1 MISNKEIKY
10 ICSLKQKKNRLLNKE
25 ILIEGSKLIIDAI
38 KNKKNIKKIFYCY
51 KDEHFNYIRENS
63 KILNIEL
70 LLCSEKDAER
80 ISDTKNPQKI
90 FALLSFELPLYL
102 SDNSK
107 ISDKII
113 IIDGISDPG
122 NMGTILRTCSWFG
135 FYNIIM
141 SHNSVDLYN
150 PKTVRSAMGAHF
162 HMNTIYKDNIQ
173 NIIKFLKNNK
183 YKIIAAHLDGKDVKE
198 LNDNDSKWA
207 LILGNEANGL
217 SDYSIE
223 SADTLIKIEGQKS
236 MESLNV
242 AEAASIIMHSLYQLK

>member
-10 ICSLKQKKNRLLNKE
+10 LSSLKQKKNRMLNKE
-25 ILIEGSKLIIDAI
+25 ILIEGSKLIADAI

-51 KDEHFNYIRENS
+51 KDENFNYIRRNS
-63 KILNIEL
+63 KVLNIEL

-80 ISDTKNPQKI
+80 ISDTKNSQKI

-102 SDNSK
+102 SHNNK

-162 HMNTIYKDNIQ
+162 HMNTIYKDSIQ
-173 NIIKFLKNNK
+173 NIINFLKDNK
-183 YKIIAAHLDGKDVKE
+183 YKIIAAHLDGKEIESLTID
-198 LNDNDSKWA
+198 DSKWA

-217 SDYSIE
+217 SDYSIK
-223 SADTLIKIEGQKS
+223 SANTLIKIDGEKS

-242 AEAASIIMHSLYQLK
+242 AEAGSIIMHHLYQLK

>member
-63 KILNIEL
+63 KVLNIEL

-80 ISDTKNPQKI
+80 ISDTKNSQKI

-122 NMGTILRTCSWFG
+122 I
-135 FYNIIM
+135 
-141 SHNSVDLYN
+141 D
-150 PKTVRSAMGAHF
+150 
-162 HMNTIYKDNIQ
+162 
-173 NIIKFLKNNK
+173 
-183 YKIIAAHLDGKDVKE
+183 
-198 LNDNDSKWA
+198 
-207 LILGNEANGL
+207 
-217 SDYSIE
+217 
-223 SADTLIKIEGQKS
+223 
-236 MESLNV
+236 
-242 AEAASIIMHSLYQLK
+242 

>member
-10 ICSLKQKKNRLLNKE
+10 ISSLKQKKNRLLNKE

-51 KDEHFNYIRENS
+51 KDENFNYIRENS
-63 KILNIEL
+63 KVLNIEL
-70 LLCSEKDAER
+70 LLCSEKDAKR
-80 ISDTKNPQKI
+80 ISDTKNSQQI
-90 FALLSFELPLYL
+90 FALLSFELPVYL
-102 SDNSK
+102 SNNK
-107 ISDKII
+107 ISDQVI

-150 PKTVRSAMGAHF
+150 PKTIRSAMGAHF
-162 HMNTIYKDNIQ
+162 HMNTIYKDSIQ
-173 NIIKFLKNNK
+173 NIINFLKNNK
-183 YKIIAAHLDGKDVKE
+183 YKIIAAHLNGKEIETLTID
-198 LNDNDSKWA
+198 DNKWA

-217 SDYSIE
+217 SDYSIK
-223 SADTLIKIEGQKS
+223 SADTLIKINGEKS

-242 AEAASIIMHSLYQLK
+242 AEAGSIIMHHLYQLK

>member
-10 ICSLKQKKNRLLNKE
+10 LSSLKQKKNRLLNKE
-25 ILIEGSKLIIDAI
+25 MLIEGSKLIVDAI

-51 KDEHFNYIRENS
+51 KDENFNYIRRNS
-63 KILNIEL
+63 KVLNIEL

-80 ISDTKNPQKI
+80 MSDTKNSQKI

-102 SDNSK
+102 SNHNK

-162 HMNTIYKDNIQ
+162 HMNTIYKDSIQ
-173 NIIKFLKNNK
+173 NIINFLKDNK
-183 YKIIAAHLDGKDVKE
+183 YKIIAAHLDGKEIESLTID
-198 LNDNDSKWA
+198 DSKWA

-217 SDYSIE
+217 SDYSIK
-223 SADTLIKIEGQKS
+223 SANTLIKIDGEKS

-242 AEAASIIMHSLYQLK
+242 AEAGSIIMHHLYQLK